1 MKILCD
7 RCEDEM
13 TDFGDRKDWKH
24 IETSEKGYGKLGDY
38 YLCPKCSKEFY
49 NFIDNRRAAD
59 ER

>member
-7 RCEDEM
+7 RCQDEAV
-13 TDFGDRKDWKH
+13 DFDNRPNWKH

-38 YLCPKCSKEFY
+38 YLCPKCSKEFLD
-49 NFIDNRRAAD
+49 FINNRRVAD